1 MVLQDFVRNLKKAS
15 MTPSWE
21 MYVEQFP
28 TWMTD
33 DVTWPTN
40 IGVRVSFAELEKATE
55 EREGK
60 IIIYFIDEARKE
72 VIRKF
77 LRAWEKGAY
86 DVTTNTSRPWT
97 ELKIAVALEDVNNVE
112 RPVRFTLK
120 FPTSCD
126 YVGAELRCQAEYF
139 Y

>member
-1 MVLQDFVRNLKKAS
+1 MALQDFIRDLKKAS
-15 MTPSWE
+15 LSPCWE
-21 MYVEQFP
+21 MHVEQFP

-40 IGVRVSFAELEKATE
+40 IGIHVDFVEIEKATE

-72 VIRKF
+72 AVRKF
-77 LRAWEKGAY
+77 LHTWFKGAY

-97 ELKIAVALEDVNNVE
+97 ELKIAVALEDVNGVE
-112 RPVRFTLK
+112 RPLRFTLK

-126 YVGAELRCQAEYF
+126 YAGSRLSCEAVYF
-139 Y
+139 F